1 MRKVWV
7 TTHLAAVFAI
17 AGLSNSYAGTAG
29 ADEVDG
35 RWSAKLITQNGTE
48 IPFRLD
54 ISGSGAALKGTLY
67 DGFEP
72 YETTTSARFQ
82 DGKLVL
88 NIQHYLTTIT
98 ADVSDNQLKG
108 TVVTQNRGASAQYG
122 FAAARYVKPP
132 ATASDVPSI
141 AGSWEIPLNTPSSKG
156 EKAFRFL
163 VKQNGAEVAASILRV
178 DGDTGAYS
186 GTYHDGKWV
195 LSHFDGSRPGVI
207 VVAPRPDGTL
217 QILQNP
223 EHPEQ
228 VANNGGAAA
237 HAAGAGDAVGGG
249 RAVDR
254 VGGSVGG
261 SVGGDGGAGGAAA
274 AGGALL
280 ATVAANGAKPYDD
293 SIADGRYASSLVAY
307 RSEVARAK
315 GLPEP
320 ENYETHTT
328 VRDPHEQFT
337 FNFPDV
343 DGHLVSNDDPRFKG
357 KVVLAI
363 VTGTWCP
370 NCHDEA
376 QYLVQLDKKY
386 RDKGLAI
393 VALDF
398 EEPEQQGSLERER
411 AFVKQYGVKY
421 TYLIAGA
428 PAEMWEKVPQAVNLN
443 TWPATIFIG
452 RDGRVRGIHSGFA
465 SPASGEF
472 HRQLEKEFTGKI
484 EQLLAEKART
494 DTARTAA
501 TSTRRGAGRG

>member
-1 MRKVWV
+1 MRILRVLNP
-7 TTHLAAVFAI
+7 LAAVFATAVI
-17 AGLSNSYAGTAG
+17 AATYAATPNAGTVA
-29 ADEVDG
+29 G
-35 RWSAKLITQNGTE
+35 RWDARLITANGTI

-54 ISGSGAALKGTLY
+54 ISGSGPTLKGTFY

-72 YETTTSARFQ
+72 YETTTSASLRE
-82 DGKLVL
+82 GKLVL

-98 ADVSDNQLKG
+98 ADVVTAKQLKG
-108 TVVTQNRGASAQYG
+108 NVVTQNRGASAQYR
-122 FAAARYVKPP
+122 FEAIRYVKPAP
-132 ATASDVPSI
+132 VVGEIPSI
-141 AGSWEIPLNTPSSKG
+141 AGSWEIPLETPSSKG
-156 EKAFRFL
+156 EKAFRFI
-163 VKQNGAEVAASILRV
+163 VKQSGADVAASILRV
-178 DGDTGAYS
+178 DGDTGAFS
-186 GTYHDGKWV
+186 GTYQDGKWV

-207 VVAPRPDGTL
+207 VVSPRSDGTL

-223 EHPEQ
+223 EHPDQ
-228 VANNGGAAA
+228 LPTTATGAA
-237 HAAGAGDAVGGG
+237 GSPAVASSGK
-249 RAVDR
+249 
-254 VGGSVGG
+254 
-261 SVGGDGGAGGAAA
+261 
-274 AGGALL
+274 
-280 ATVAANGAKPYDD
+280 TYDD
-293 SIADGRYASSLVAY
+293 SIADGRYAPTLVAY
-307 RSEVARAK
+307 RPGAARAK

-328 VRDPHEQFT
+328 ARDPKEQFT

-343 DGHLVSNDDPRFKG
+343 NGHLVSNEDPRFKG
-357 KVVLAI
+357 KVILAI

-376 QYLVQLDKKY
+376 QYLVKLDKKY

-398 EEPEQQGSLERER
+398 EEPEQQATLARER

-452 RDGRVRGIHSGFA
+452 RDGRVRAIHSGFA

-472 HRQLEKEFTGKI
+472 HRQLEQEFTAKI
-484 EQLLAEKART
+484 EQLLAEKTPAEA
-494 DTARTAA
+494 ARTAA
-501 TSTRRGAGRG
+501 TSSRGSAAGPG